1 MTRRPLLAVASAC
14 LTFWALPAAAY
25 ALYLHGPDW
34 AVNAAVYVIGGAGVG
49 LVLFGWGYAR
59 GIRESDRLVE
69 DLATR
74 LVDTRRDLL
83 AAARRARD
91 FPPSSSVIWAD
102 FDRSGE
108 GR

>member
-1 MTRRPLLAVASAC
+1 MRRPLLTVAAVSLAFWAVPAAC
-14 LTFWALPAAAY
+14 LALYMYGPGWAVHAAA
-25 ALYLHGPDW
+25 
-34 AVNAAVYVIGGAGVG
+34 YVIGGGGVG
-49 LVLFGWGYAR
+49 LVLFGWGYVR